1 MELSKKQQQIVNS
14 KFNGCLIIKGEEHRG
29 KTLTAIHRAIHL
41 KNNYCLYN
49 DDNIIMIIPNDEEKE
64 NILNIYDKE
73 QESGILTLFSYNN
86 QSFKVFTINEIIE
99 SKFQQIKSNKSLIDD
114 STRAE
119 ILKECII
126 ELKEQKKR
134 SKILKEEYI
143 SYFLEE
149 FDYIKSNMIF
159 SIDDY
164 QIFIRRGR
172 KDTIYNGPKSVPKN
186 SSTREVIFNLM
197 ELYDEVLEE
206 RNLIDCI
213 GRETLILKSLKINNI
228 KSYTHII
235 VDKLHKYSKLQLEII
250 RILNNKKD
258 YTNFI
263 VTWDIKDM
271 SGKNSLGSRGIKI
284 KDLFYDMK
292 IKTMVLKEEFKNE
305 NKITSFNVSKGYK
318 KQENMFM
325 ESYEFFD
332 IRHNRKFDF
341 AIDTSSEADFILS
354 PKGKGE
360 NLQIDDLLSVPMYN
374 DIAAGEPIMINEG
387 IEGSFYLPKY
397 WLKGIKDAFL
407 LKVKGDSMI
416 NANINDG
423 DYVVIR
429 KQYNAN
435 NNDIIAV
442 DLDGSATLKRLS
454 IKKEGIF
461 LMPENDKYTPIVVDD
476 ENTMIIGIAIAI
488 IKRN

>member
-29 KTLTAIHRAIHL
+29 KTITAIHRAIHL

-64 NILNIYDKE
+64 NILNIYEKE

-99 SKFQQIKSNKSLIDD
+99 SKFKQIKSNKSLIDD
-114 STRAE
+114 SIRAE
-119 ILKECII
+119 VLKECII
-126 ELKEQKKR
+126 ELKKQKKR

-164 QIFIRRGR
+164 QIFIRKGR

-213 GRETLILKSLKINNI
+213 GRETLILRSLKINDI

-250 RILNNKKD
+250 RLLNNKKD

-271 SGKNSLGSRGIKI
+271 SEKNSLGNRGIKI

-292 IKTMVLKEEFKNE
+292 IKTMVLKEKFKRE
-305 NKITSFNVSKGYK
+305 NKIASFDVSKDYK
-318 KQENMFM
+318 NKENIFM

-341 AIDTSSEADFILS
+341 AIDTSSETDFILN

-360 NLQIDDLLSVPMYN
+360 NLRIDDLLSVPMYN

-387 IEGSFYLPKY
+387 IEGNFYLPKY

-461 LMPENDKYTPIVVDD
+461 LMPENDKYTPIVVDN
-476 ENTMIIGIAIAI
+476 ENTTIIGIAIAI